1 MIMGYADTILSTA
14 CQISG
19 NEHIDRSTL
28 GLHLRSIL
36 SKYSSSFAC
45 KLVALGPS
53 FFCESIPPYYEEPH
67 PIGIYHDR
75 IQSLRTR
82 YRPL

>member
-1 MIMGYADTILSTA
+1 MRMGYADIILFIA

-19 NEHIDRSTL
+19 NEHIDRSTP
-28 GLHLRSIL
+28 GLHLHSIL

-45 KLVALGPS
+45 KLVDLRPS
-53 FFCESIPPYYEEPH
+53 FFYESIPPYYEEAH

-82 YRPL
+82 YCPL

>member
-1 MIMGYADTILSTA
+1 MGYADIILFIA

-19 NEHIDRSTL
+19 NEHIDRSTP

-45 KLVALGPS
+45 KLVDLRPS
-53 FFCESIPPYYEEPH
+53 FFMNQYLHITKSLIRLGYIM
-67 PIGIYHDR
+67 IGYNLNVHVVVLYD
-75 IQSLRTR
+75 
-82 YRPL
+82 